1 MYSSRCVIFIQIV
14 IFWRSICSF
23 HEINQ
28 IEMTMHR
35 WRWCNARWRKLCF
48 CIVFVCFKNGW
59 RWIPPRRLKYQIG
72 IKLEIIIWKL
82 NITISRTTCI
92 TNENKTKSNKG
103 HFLLCYK
110 TYVYKCNLEVAR
122 GLFKMKITCINQLK
136 WSVKKLRPLLS
147 IPFVRQTT

>member
-1 MYSSRCVIFIQIV
+1 MKWQ
-14 IFWRSICSF
+14 
-23 HEINQ
+23 
-28 IEMTMHR
+28 
-35 WRWCNARWRKLCF
+35 
-48 CIVFVCFKNGW
+48 CIDDVDVMRGEGNYVFALFFVCFKNGW
-59 RWIPPRRLKYQIG
+59 RWIPSRRLKYQTG

-82 NITISRTTCI
+82 NIIISRTSANQLRYTCI

>member
-1 MYSSRCVIFIQIV
+1 MKWQ
-14 IFWRSICSF
+14 
-23 HEINQ
+23 
-28 IEMTMHR
+28 
-35 WRWCNARWRKLCF
+35 
-48 CIVFVCFKNGW
+48 CIDDVDVMRGEGNFVFALFFVCFKNGW
-59 RWIPPRRLKYQIG
+59 RWIPSRRLKYQIG
-72 IKLEIIIWKL
+72 IKLEIIIWKF
-82 NITISRTTCI
+82 NITINRSSANQLRYTCI
-92 TNENKTKSNKG
+92 TNENETKSNKG